1 MPGRWPVVNSTE
13 IARLCFARK
22 PSIRTPIWARSSRG
36 LSSMCRSTSPM
47 RSTLPASRAPL
58 PDRSRSCTC
67 RSSLRFSS
75 SIASMRRVG
84 EPALEVEH
92 VAIRGGAG
100 QGLDAPHTGGRAGLV
115 RETEERDLTRGRD
128 VRAAA
133 QLERYARHVH
143 HANHVAVLL
152 GEKGHRARRDRILVL
167 HLSRG
172 DEEVLPD
179 VLVDFLLDPPEDV
192 AGDRPVMAEVETQ
205 PLQIGRA

>member
-58 PDRSRSCTC
+58 PDR
-67 RSSLRFSS
+67 
-75 SIASMRRVG
+75 
-84 EPALEVEH
+84 
-92 VAIRGGAG
+92 
-100 QGLDAPHTGGRAGLV
+100 
-115 RETEERDLTRGRD
+115 TRGRD